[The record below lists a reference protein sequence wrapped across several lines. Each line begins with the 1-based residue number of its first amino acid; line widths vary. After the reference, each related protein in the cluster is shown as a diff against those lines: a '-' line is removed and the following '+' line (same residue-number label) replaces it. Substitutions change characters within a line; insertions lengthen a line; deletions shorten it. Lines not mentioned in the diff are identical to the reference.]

1 MNTLMPGIMRT
12 SIKTKL
18 ALITT
23 FLIIIAGSSIG
34 YLSYTKSRDLLV
46 DYTRERLLTEGRIY
60 ADMIDKYIFERSK
73 DIVIMAKH
81 PKLTSMDV
89 PAAEKSALLKSF
101 KQDYECYDSISLT
114 DAGGLQFADSDGN
127 VGEMKDHKDWYQAG
141 RNSLYISD
149 VRMSTDLQ
157 KPVLSF
163 AQPVRDND
171 GRFIG
176 VLTSRLVL
184 ENTIWAMVDQFAA
197 LEKEAGRTGYAYL
210 VNGQG
215 VLMAH
220 PKREMVL
227 QNNILEEKVDA
238 LKAAGEKMVAG
249 ETGFARYTY
258 EGVDKYIAF
267 VPLDGWGN
275 YEGKGWSIALSS
287 PVDDFLTP
295 AYAMRRFNLTV
306 GIIVMLAGLALS
318 ALFARQMLRPINTL
332 LDHVQQVARGDLTR
346 QVNVKTGD
354 EIDQLAGAFNGM
366 VAGLR
371 EIVHKLQ
378 DNAVKLSSHS
388 EELAAS
394 GQEVSATME
403 EVAGTTSG
411 VAATSARSAEGA
423 RSAEQESR
431 HMRDV
436 AIEGSRA
443 VAQALEKINA
453 IAGNTKAISRAM
465 HELGRQSGQIGQII
479 NTITGIA
486 DQTNLLAL
494 NAAIEAARA
503 GEHGRGFAV
512 VAEEVRKLAEQS
524 GQAAAQITELVRQV
538 QAGVGEAVSVTERGA
553 TEVNEGVRLAGNAGT
568 ALDEII
574 KAIESNTGIIKDL
587 AAGAD
592 QVNEGT
598 QQLSAAGQQVS
609 STVQQLSG
617 AAQEL
622 AAIALDLQQAT
633 AGFKVED

>member
-1 MNTLMPGIMRT
+1 MQT

-23 FLIIIAGSSIG
+23 FIIIVSVSLIG
-34 YLSYTKSRDLLV
+34 YLSYGKSRDLLV
-46 DYTRERLLTEGRIY
+46 DHTRERLLTEGKIY
-60 ADMIDKYIFERSK
+60 ADMIDKYVFERSK
-73 DIVIMAKH
+73 DIIIMAKH
-81 PKLTSMDV
+81 PKLAGINIS
-89 PAAEKSALLKSF
+89 AAEKSAVLKSF
-101 KQDYECYDSISLT
+101 KQDYDCYDSISLT
-114 DAGGLQFADSDGN
+114 DAGGLQIADSDGN

-141 RNSLYISD
+141 RNGLYISD
-149 VRMSTDLQ
+149 VRISTDLQ

-171 GRFIG
+171 GVFIG

-184 ENTIWAMVDQFAA
+184 ENTIWAMVDEFAV
-197 LEKEAGRTGYAYL
+197 LEEEAGRTGYAYL
-210 VNGQG
+210 VNSQG

-238 LKAAGEKMVAG
+238 LRAAGEKMVAG
-249 ETGFARYTY
+249 ETGFTRYTY

-275 YEGKGWSIALSS
+275 YEGMGWSIALSS
-287 PVDDFLTP
+287 PVEDFLTP
-295 AYAMRRFNLTV
+295 VYAMRRSNLTF
-306 GIIVMLAGLALS
+306 GIVVVLAGLALS
-318 ALFARQMLRPINTL
+318 IIFARRMLRPISML
-332 LDHVQQVARGDLTR
+332 LDNVQQAAGGDLTR
-346 QVNVKTGD
+346 QAGVTTGD
-354 EIDQLAGAFNGM
+354 EIGQLAGAFNRM
-366 VAGLR
+366 LAGLR
-371 EIVHKLQ
+371 VIMHKVQ
-378 DNAVKLSSHS
+378 EHAVKLSSHS

-403 EVAGTTSG
+403 EVAGTTSE
-411 VAATSARSAEGA
+411 VASTSARSAGGA
-423 RSAEQESR
+423 RLAEQESR
-431 HMRDV
+431 RMQEV
-436 AIEGSRA
+436 AREGSRA
-443 VAQALEKINA
+443 VEQALEKIDA
-453 IAGNTKAISRAM
+453 IAGNTKTISRAM
-465 HELGRQSGQIGQII
+465 HELGRQSGQIGEII

-524 GQAAAQITELVRQV
+524 SQAANQITGLVRQV
-538 QAGVGEAVSVTERGA
+538 QAGVGEAVSA
-553 TEVNEGVRLAGNAGT
+553 TGQGEAEVYEGVRLAGAAGT
-568 ALDEII
+568 ALEEII
-574 KAIESNTGIIKDL
+574 LAVENNTAMIKEL
-587 AAGAD
+587 AAGAE

-617 AAQEL
+617 AAQDL
-622 AAIALDLQQAT
+622 AAIASELRQAA
-633 AGFKVED
+633 AGFKVDD